1 MSVNEMSKEDV
12 MNTMMTYYKVRKG
25 GPKDKRI
32 RRVELMG
39 EHTPKPLH
47 YLKVTQSIDS
57 PPVDAF
63 ILMEEFEKQL
73 GDGSVGDAYRP
84 INPETKLVREFAIV
98 GFFHREHALEA
109 AKIMKEF
116 VINGVQLEIEVA
128 KSWFVDLYP
137 RPADAPLTDYKR
149 MVKLQEP

>member
-1 MSVNEMSKEDV
+1 MSKEDV
-12 MNTMMTYYKVRKG
+12 MNTMMTYCKVRKG

-47 YLKVTQSIDS
+47 YIKVTQSIDS

-63 ILMEEFEKQL
+63 VIMDEFEKHI
-73 GDGSVGDAYRP
+73 GDGSIGDAYRP
-84 INPETKLVREFAIV
+84 VNPETKMVREFAIV
-98 GFFHREHALEA
+98 GFYKRENALKV

-116 VINGVQLEIEVA
+116 VIDGVQLEVEVA
-128 KSWFVDLYP
+128 KSWFIDLYP

>member
-1 MSVNEMSKEDV
+1 

-63 ILMEEFEKQL
+63 TLIEEFEKQI

-98 GFFHREHALEA
+98 GFFKREHALDA
-109 AKIMKEF
+109 AKVMKEF

-137 RPADAPLTDYKR
+137 RPADATLTDYKR